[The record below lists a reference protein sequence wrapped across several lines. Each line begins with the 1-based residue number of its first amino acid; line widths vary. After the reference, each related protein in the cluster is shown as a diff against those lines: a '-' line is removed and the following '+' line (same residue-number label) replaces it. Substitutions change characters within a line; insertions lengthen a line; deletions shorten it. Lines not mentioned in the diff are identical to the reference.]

1 MEKEEKKFI
10 HLLTETTGQYEDMC
24 THTICAYNN
33 KEKAEKEC
41 KRLQEYTD
49 KLYEEYKSIDF
60 DVYEKKHAAFM
71 ELLKEINPEEYKRVK
86 KAFEGKANE
95 HTFDYDE
102 FYIKEDEFFDTP
114 ELYDYL
120 RKIGCTEEEIRLID
134 VEDEVA
140 NDLNYDF
147 PSYNVSRPIELT

>member
-10 HLLTETTGQYEDMC
+10 YLLTETIGQYEDKY

-33 KEKAEKEC
+33 KEEAQKEC

-49 KLYEEYKSIDF
+49 KLYEEYNSIEF
-60 DVYEKKHAAFM
+60 DVNDKKHNAFM
-71 ELLKEINPEEYKRVK
+71 ELLKEVNPEEYAKAK
-86 KAFEGKANE
+86 KAFGEDDD
-95 HTFDYDE
+95 TFDYDK
-102 FYIKEDEFFDTP
+102 FYDEEEKFFSTP